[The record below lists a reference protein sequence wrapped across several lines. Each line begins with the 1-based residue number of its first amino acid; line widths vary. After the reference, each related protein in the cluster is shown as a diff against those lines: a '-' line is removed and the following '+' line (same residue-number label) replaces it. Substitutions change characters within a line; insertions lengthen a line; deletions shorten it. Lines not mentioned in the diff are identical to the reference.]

1 MTKLILI
8 TLFALGTLLHP
19 EAQAGS
25 HEGAWISRPRSALTI
40 VIGKESGLIAGP
52 GWEHSFDAYAETLDF
67 EVGPGQRFV
76 LRRNASGWAGEYY
89 HPPILPGAHTSE
101 AHKMA
106 FICRDRDCS

>member
-8 TLFALGTLLHP
+8 TLVALGTLLHP

-52 GWEHSFDAYAETLDF
+52 GWEHPFDAYAETLDF

-76 LRRNASGWAGEYY
+76 LRRNASGWVGEYY
-89 HPPILPGAHTSE
+89 HPPILPGTHTSE